1 MKKLEEINRE
11 LRNSAVMCGLCNQ
24 WQMEWSI
31 EWNYDRM
38 ISQFYR
44 GIDFYLKTRF
54 VDRQFIKE
62 NFDIDLLRK
71 NGILVDDT
79 YSLINPEKVILI
91 GNSRST
97 IRVNSNKSSVIYL
110 TDNAEVKITA
120 KNRSFVIVHALDNA
134 TITARQNESARL
146 VIIKHSYN
154 LTILP
159 DTNAVIRE
167 EYDYLKTKEGN

>member
-1 MKKLEEINRE
+1 MKKLEETNRE

-31 EWNYDRM
+31 DWDYDRM

-54 VDRQFIKE
+54 IDRQFIKE
-62 NFDIDLLRK
+62 HFDIDLLRK

-79 YSLINPEKVILI
+79 YSLSNPEKAILI
-91 GNSRST
+91 GNSSST
-97 IRVNSNKSSVIYL
+97 IRVNGNKHSVIYL

-120 KNRSFVIVHALDNA
+120 KNRSFVIVHALDSA
-134 TITARQNESARL
+134 TITAQQSESARL
-146 VIIKHSYN
+146 IVIKHSYN

-159 DTNAVIRE
+159 GTNAVVKE
-167 EYDYLKTKEGN
+167 EYGYLKTKEGN